1 MAKLTKRQITDNMRE
16 KYIDMISSL
25 LSDNGEQVLRVNKN
39 AISCPIVFE
48 NGDEGFMKIVISFP
62 RGSRL
67 EGDEYN
73 AFAEAEDYELHCK
86 ENEEKRAA
94 AEKKRKEEA
103 AKRAA
108 KQAELRKKKAAEE
121 AAKRVSES

>member
-1 MAKLTKRQITDNMRE
+1 MAKLTKGQITDRARE
-16 KYIDMISSL
+16 KYISMISDF
-25 LSDNGEQVLRVNKN
+25 LSDNGEVILRVGKN
-39 AISCPIVFE
+39 AISFPIVL
-48 NGDEGFMKIVISFP
+48 GDGEERFIKLVVSVP

-73 AFAEAEDYELHCK
+73 AFSEAEDYKLHCK

-94 AEKKRKEEA
+94 AEKQRKEDA
-103 AKRAA
+103 ARRAA

-121 AAKRVSES
+121 AAKRASES

>member
-25 LSDNGEQVLRVNKN
+25 LSGNGEQVLRVNKN

-73 AFAEAEDYELHCK
+73 AFAEAE
-86 ENEEKRAA
+86 
-94 AEKKRKEEA
+94 KKRKEEA

-121 AAKRVSES
+121 AAKASQ

>member
-25 LSDNGEQVLRVNKN
+25 LSGNGEQVLRVNKN

-94 AEKKRKEEA
+94 
-103 AKRAA
+103 

-121 AAKRVSES
+121 AAKRASES